1 MDASGVLSRSGFLPK
16 LRSHWVL
23 CRRNLARQR
32 LLPRCSFKSPE
43 RETVIPETIAKL
55 VLLLGVVLL
64 VVAIGIRARREQP
77 LDRSSR
83 PDAAPRYSENAP
95 PNS

>member
-1 MDASGVLSRSGFLPK
+1 M
-16 LRSHWVL
+16 
-23 CRRNLARQR
+23 
-32 LLPRCSFKSPE
+32 
-43 RETVIPETIAKL
+43 IPETIAKL

-83 PDAAPRYSENAP
+83 PDAALRYSENAP
-95 PNS
+95 PNP